1 VSSHLSASS
10 IWSFKKCPTHYRLS
24 YVEGL
29 KEAQEPEPL
38 RMGTAWH
45 KGLEVL
51 ESGGGM
57 EAAVLAACDVYT
69 VVPEWADPT
78 AWAVER
84 EVIANGLA
92 GYDWYWNSGDESEWE
107 TLAVELQFDL
117 PLVNPET
124 GRATPRFR
132 RVGRI
137 DHVVR
142 NKTTDV
148 IRIKENKTTSRPID
162 SGSTY
167 WNRLRMD
174 TQSKFYIIAA
184 RDIQEEVSEEL
195 LGPGGSIVSGLLHD
209 VFHKPTIRPK
219 KLTQAESKRFVED
232 GMYMGRQFDVRYN
245 TIYQP
250 SEDEYSTIE
259 ERDQDWRATWVNNI
273 MAEVEWGAE
282 PKKAD
287 TPRPF
292 AIRETPEMFG
302 ARFLADI
309 LAEPEKFFA
318 RKEVPFTDRELAD
331 FRHQIWSLQRTMAEM
346 EKSGHW
352 YENEHSCEAVGTMA
366 CPYCPICYNNVS
378 CFDGVTVPNGF
389 RRGRATGAKQ

>member
-1 VSSHLSASS
+1 MSSHLSASS

-29 KEAQEPEPL
+29 KEAREPEPL

-51 ESGGGM
+51 ENGGGM
-57 EAAVLAACDVYT
+57 EAAVLAACEIYT
-69 VVPEWADPT
+69 VVPEWADPI

-84 EVIANGLA
+84 EIIMNALA
-92 GYDWYWNSGDESEWE
+92 GYDWYWNSGEESEWE

-142 NKTTDV
+142 NRLTRV
-148 IRIKENKTTSRPID
+148 IRIKENKTTGSSID

-167 WNRLRMD
+167 WDRLRMD
-174 TQSKFYIIAA
+174 TQSKFYILAA
-184 RDIQEEVSEEL
+184 RYLQC
-195 LGPGGSIVSGLLHD
+195 GGWVAIGADENEDSVSGLLHD

-219 KLTQAESKRFVED
+219 KLTQAASKGFVED
-232 GMYMGRQFDVRYN
+232 GMYMGREFRVVTEVDG
-245 TIYQP
+245 I
-250 SEDEYSTIE
+250 SEI
-259 ERDQDWRATWVNNI
+259 QVNGVT
-273 MAEVEWGAE
+273 AEVE
-282 PKKAD
+282 
-287 TPRPF
+287 PRAKEGVF

-318 RKEVPFTDRELAD
+318 RREVPFTDQELAD

-352 YENEHSCEAVGTMA
+352 FQNENQCEAVGTSA
-366 CPYCPICYNNVS
+366 CPYRPICYNNVA

-389 RRGRATGAKQ
+389 KRIHTTGAK